1 MDSSK
6 LSKHLT
12 KKVVYKKSKPKGK
25 KKKSAKTK

>member
-12 KKVVYKKSKPKGK
+12 KKVVYKKSRPKK